1 MFDGD
6 GVCTARKQVRGSRLV
21 FLVSGKSG
29 RFSLVHDLSR
39 SREEQEANC
48 RGESAGMFCAAL
60 TPPSIIVVRNLLYTE
75 L

>member
-1 MFDGD
+1 LVICAMFDGD

-39 SREEQEANC
+39 SREEQ
-48 RGESAGMFCAAL
+48 
-60 TPPSIIVVRNLLYTE
+60 
-75 L
+75 

>member
-1 MFDGD
+1 MFDG
-6 GVCTARKQVRGSRLV
+6 VCIARKQVRGSRLE

-48 RGESAGMFCAAL
+48 RGVSAGMFCAA
-60 TPPSIIVVRNLLYTE
+60 PPSMIVVRNLLYTE